1 MSHAQQVLEFGA
13 IRSLLAARCETEVA
27 AEQAGGLEPSFVGP
41 EVVELLAETDEAY
54 QCLANDSPP
63 SLATCR
69 DLRDALKRAE
79 KNGSLGGLELIQIAD
94 AMFAMRNARRFL
106 DPKKQSYARL
116 WAHAEIFPDIQRLES
131 KLFDTLDSSGDVR
144 ETASPKLA
152 SLRAKRRGTQ
162 SRLLERIQAHTNRN
176 RELLSDPIYT
186 VRDGRYVI
194 PVKSEYR
201 GRIKGIVHDTSASG
215 QTVYIEPDDVLQLG
229 NQIREIEAAEREECA
244 AILRALSA
252 QVGAHALEIAAG
264 LRAASKLDLI
274 FAKARLA
281 FDQKAF
287 KPEFL
292 KTAGIE
298 FEGARHPL
306 LDENQVVP
314 IDMSLGVSSRGLLIT
329 GPNTGGK
336 TVAMKTVGLFVLM
349 AQSGLFLPARMVR
362 IGTFS
367 QVWADIGDEQ
377 SLQQSLSTF
386 SAHLRNISQAVKGL
400 QKGALVLLDEI
411 GAGTDPAE
419 GAALAKAILRHLVDN
434 GAVVLSSSHYGEL
447 KSFAFETEG
456 FANAAME
463 FDAKSLKPTY
473 RVLMGAVGSSHA
485 LKIAER
491 HGVPKIIVDVAKE
504 AIEGRDQDLGRA
516 FEQLET
522 AQKQARIAQGEADR
536 KLAEA
541 MRLEKTAQTKLSE
554 ADEIRR
560 TVHAK
565 ANAEIE
571 EVLREVRLQAHEVFE
586 NLKNSAD
593 QNEVQKARESLKQ
606 VQVKGQKRGERFKA
620 PQIEKTDQTLAK
632 GSEVRIQGHN
642 QIGIVLSEPKD
653 GKVQVQVGALKMSFA
668 VHALTPTATKTK
680 LASKSTSIQLGRA
693 QSAATE
699 IHLRAQRA
707 EDAVE
712 QLEKFLDEAM
722 LAGLHQVRIVH
733 GKGEGI
739 LRKATHDILRRYRG
753 VKSFRDG
760 EPGEGGA
767 GVTVALFG

>member
-1 MSHAQQVLEFGA
+1 MNHAQQVLEYQA
-13 IRSLLAARCETEVA
+13 IKALLATRCETET
-27 AEQAGGLEPSFVGP
+27 AGEFAIGLEPSFNGQ
-41 EVVELLAETDEAY
+41 EVEELLNQSDEAY
-54 QCLANDSPP
+54 RCIADDSPP
-63 SLATCR
+63 TLAACR
-69 DLRDALKRAE
+69 QLQDALKRAE
-79 KNGSLGGLELIQIAD
+79 KGGSLGGLELIQIAD
-94 AMFAMRNARRFL
+94 AMFAMRNMRRFL
-106 DPKKQSYARL
+106 DPKKLTFPRL
-116 WAHAEIFPDIQRLES
+116 WIHGDLFPDIQRLES
-131 KLFDTLDSSGDVR
+131 KLFDTLDASGDVR

-229 NQIREIEAAEREECA
+229 NQIREIESAEREEYA

-252 QVGAHALEIAAG
+252 RVGEHAAEIALG
-264 LRAASKLDLI
+264 LTSACELDLL

-281 FDQKAF
+281 FDLKCC
-287 KPEFL
+287 KPDLL
-292 KTAGIE
+292 KSAGLE

-306 LDENQVVP
+306 LDPEIVVP
-314 IDMSLGVSSRGLLIT
+314 IDMSLGVRSKGLLIT

-349 AQSGLFLPARMVR
+349 AQSGLFLPARMAR
-362 IGTFS
+362 IGPFS

-400 QKGALVLLDEI
+400 EKGALVLLDEI

-419 GAALAKAILRHLVDN
+419 GAALAKALLRHLIDN
-434 GAVVLSSSHYGEL
+434 GAIVLSSSHYGEL

-463 FDAKSLKPTY
+463 FDSKSLRPTY

-491 HGVPKIIVDVAKE
+491 HGIPKAIVDVAKE
-504 AIEGRDQDLGRA
+504 AIEGRDMELGRA

-541 MRLEKTAQTKLSE
+541 TRMEKNAQAKLAE

-560 TVHAK
+560 TVHAR

-571 EVLREVRLQAHEVFE
+571 EVLREVRLQAHDVFE
-586 NLKNSAD
+586 NLKQSAD
-593 QNEVQKARESLKQ
+593 QKVVQTAREELKQ
-606 VQVKGQKRGERFKA
+606 IQVKGQKRGEKFKV
-620 PQIEKTDQTLAK
+620 PQIEATEKPLVK
-632 GSEVRIQGHN
+632 GAEVRIQGHN
-642 QIGIVLSEPKD
+642 QTGILLTDPKD

-668 VHALTPTATKTK
+668 VNALTPMVSKTK
-680 LASKSTSIQLGRA
+680 LASKATSLQLGRA

-739 LRKATHDILRRYRG
+739 LRKATHDILRKYRG
-753 VKSFRDG
+753 IKSFRDG

-767 GVTVALFG
+767 GVTIALFA